1 MSETWNAINKLETL
15 TYKVSNAADVLELI
29 AVECTEDPTSG
40 ALWYMSESLKAL
52 VREAEN
58 DVEELYRNHFD
69 VEELYR
75 NHLREINPPKPE
87 KKEKKKK

>member
-29 AVECTEDPTSG
+29 AVECKEDPTSG
-40 ALWYMSESLKAL
+40 AIWYMSESLKAL

-58 DVEELYRNHFD
+58 D

>member
-29 AVECTEDPTSG
+29 AVECTQDPTSG

-52 VREAEN
+52 VKEAEN
-58 DVEELYRNHFD
+58 D

>member
-58 DVEELYRNHFD
+58 DVEELYRNH
-69 VEELYR
+69 
-75 NHLREINPPKPE
+75 LREINPPEPQ

>member
-58 DVEELYRNHFD
+58 DV
-69 VEELYR
+69 VELYR

>member
-58 DVEELYRNHFD
+58 DVEELYRNH
-69 VEELYR
+69 
-75 NHLREINPPKPE
+75 LREINPPKPE

>member
-1 MSETWNAINKLETL
+1 MSETWNAIGKLETL
-15 TYKVSNAADVLELI
+15 TYKISMAADVLELI
-29 AVECTEDPTSG
+29 AVECTEDPHSG
-40 ALWYMSESLKAL
+40 AIWYMRDSLKAL
-52 VREAEN
+52 AQEAEN
-58 DVEELYRNHFD
+58 D